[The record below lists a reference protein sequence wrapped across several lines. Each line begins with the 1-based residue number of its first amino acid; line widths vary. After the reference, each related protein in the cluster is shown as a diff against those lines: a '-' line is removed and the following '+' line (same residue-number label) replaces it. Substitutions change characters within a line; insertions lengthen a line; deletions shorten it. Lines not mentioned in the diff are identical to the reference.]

1 MNNLDDCKMRRMVV
15 QACYRLLVF
24 VLLSAAVGFAG
35 WLAFANRL
43 GALAHVVSAIAF
55 FVVLFL
61 CLGWILYCLHRYMR
75 KMVWRISSAGGI

>member
-1 MNNLDDCKMRRMVV
+1 MNKFDDCKIRRMVV

-24 VLLSAAVGFAG
+24 ALLSAVVGFAG

-55 FVVLFL
+55 FTVMFL
-61 CLGWILYCLHRYMR
+61 CLGWILYCIHRYMR
-75 KMVWRISSAGGI
+75 KMVWRISSAGAN